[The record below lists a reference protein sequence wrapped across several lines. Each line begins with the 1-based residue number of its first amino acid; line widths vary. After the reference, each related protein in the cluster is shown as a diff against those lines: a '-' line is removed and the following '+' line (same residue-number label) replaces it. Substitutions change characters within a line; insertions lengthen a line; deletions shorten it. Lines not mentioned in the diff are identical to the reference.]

1 MEYSSF
7 NGNGSKTAITTNGN
21 NYNRAMIYR
30 CEFNDFATAIKVTN
44 VDKAGMLASSNFSN
58 VSDYFIYNDN
68 DQIIEAINNYWGT
81 TNTTTIDAKIY
92 DSNDDLS
99 LAVVNYTDP
108 PQGSA
113 EANAG
118 VLTAGTYYFPWK
130 SVVYPNTGYG
140 QTTERRFSWYELDD
154 TASYDIQ
161 VASDAEF
168 NTIVLTLDAITP
180 QSTSND
186 EFGGTY
192 ANYNYTLATNGSYY
206 WRIRGNKN
214 ETGEK
219 SLWSAPNSFT
229 LE

>member
-1 MEYSSF
+1 NVSASSMKDTNSHYSILITGSEFTDVCIDLWSATYPGINITNSTFNYNPTETSVLPSSCSEDVYLKLSGLTMEYSSF

-21 NYNRAMIYR
+21 NYNRAMTYR

-130 SVVYPNTGYG
+130 SV
-140 QTTERRFSWYELDD
+140 
-154 TASYDIQ
+154 
-161 VASDAEF
+161 
-168 NTIVLTLDAITP
+168 
-180 QSTSND
+180 
-186 EFGGTY
+186 
-192 ANYNYTLATNGSYY
+192 
-206 WRIRGNKN
+206 
-214 ETGEK
+214 
-219 SLWSAPNSFT
+219 
-229 LE
+229 